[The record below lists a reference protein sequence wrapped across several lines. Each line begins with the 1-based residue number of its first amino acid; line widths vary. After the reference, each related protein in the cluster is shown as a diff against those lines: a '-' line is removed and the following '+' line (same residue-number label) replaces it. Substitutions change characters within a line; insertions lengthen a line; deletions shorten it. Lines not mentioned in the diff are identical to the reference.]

1 MKSNKIETLLNEVH
15 SKILVPKQ
23 TRLSTPANGIA
34 PQVYLFVIY
43 FLANIHVNLT
53 KKTRFVKIRQ
63 FFKNWFHEKTFFNR
77 NKMLFISSKIPE
89 VKFLCCFLLTDHPH
103 NFSSWGSNPQT
114 CRRYIEIGM
123 PSRRNSTT
131 IYRLVQ
137 SESGSL
143 HLHFKKPS

>member
-89 VKFLCCFLLTDHPH
+89 VIFVLFPFNRSSTQLQFMGKQSTNVQEIHWDWNAKSTEFHHHLSSGTKWVRELT
-103 NFSSWGSNPQT
+103 FA
-114 CRRYIEIGM
+114 
-123 PSRRNSTT
+123 
-131 IYRLVQ
+131 L
-137 SESGSL
+137 
-143 HLHFKKPS
+143 

>member
-34 PQVYLFVIY
+34 PQVTIY
-43 FLANIHVNLT
+43 NFSIFKNSGSKFCYIVS
-53 KKTRFVKIRQ
+53 
-63 FFKNWFHEKTFFNR
+63 FFKTDHSHN
-77 NKMLFISSKIPE
+77 ISS
-89 VKFLCCFLLTDHPH
+89 
-103 NFSSWGSNPQT
+103 WRSNPQT

-123 PSRRNSTT
+123 PSRRNSST

-143 HLHFKKPS
+143 HLHFKKPSQLLLSQWALDFKKQCLLKSTIKLFSA